1 MPELLQEHCRA
12 SPRSGGPR
20 TKEGKANS
28 SRNALTHGSCSK
40 QLIVKGERQ
49 EDYDELHEHWFSS
62 YDAEQAGRSLL
73 EEAVLNEW
81 LLKRSQRNYLAV
93 DARLQESDP
102 NDWTEEQLHRLGL
115 MQRYKTGAE
124 RSFHRSVAAV
134 ERFRRTRV
142 YEAIAMARA
151 DERVADRERR
161 ECEEAEEDEPELTVR
176 EKLEAVPKLEKVPEI
191 TQYVTVRVV
200 DEKTV
205 TTLSPSNEELLE
217 QSKAM
222 EPPPERVFRMLHI
235 SPWAPEEYWWAQDL
249 PGQSKSR
256 EQVMKFDEWLQAM
269 EREKETEG
277 GHVGPAELDP
287 AWVSW
292 YREAVGDWEE
302 EEEDSEESEEESD
315 SGSSNADES
324 EA

>member
-1 MPELLQEHCRA
+1 MGESMPELLDPDHRTSA
-12 SPRSGGPR
+12 RSGGPR
-20 TKEGKANS
+20 TDNGKAKS
-28 SRNALTHGSCSK
+28 SLNALTHGSCSK

-49 EDYDELHEHWFSS
+49 EDYDELHERWFSS
-62 YDAEQAGRSLL
+62 YDTAQAGQSLL

-93 DARLQESDP
+93 DAGLAESDP
-102 NDWTEEQLHRLGL
+102 NDWTAEQLHRLGL
-115 MQRYKTGAE
+115 MLRYKTTAE

-151 DERVADRERR
+151 EQQVADRERR

-176 EKLEAVPKLEKVPEI
+176 EKLEAMPKLEKVPEI

-222 EPPPERVFRMLHI
+222 EPPPVRVYRMLHI

-249 PGQSKSR
+249 PGTSKSR

-287 AWVSW
+287 VWVSW

-302 EEEDSEESEEESD
+302 EEESDGSEEQ
-315 SGSSNADES
+315 ADGG
-324 EA
+324 